1 MQACYPSPMQPL
13 IVTLLDIPVMMEAMN
28 GVCLELQDCALTL
41 LKGKQLRVDGFIHKV
56 PLSF

>member
-1 MQACYPSPMQPL
+1 MQPL

-41 LKGKQLRVDGFIHKV
+41 LKGQLKLVHIHTSTYMYFLL
-56 PLSF
+56 PLPS